1 MKLCK
6 INLPRNI
13 PMHLYLSFFKIIFK
27 KSFSKI
33 EGKKMKMTP
42 VGARMTDVKFLDL
55 ISRKQ
60 AHYKH
65 QTLQTS
71 NENSTPRKISIYIF
85 LNTYL

>member
-1 MKLCK
+1 
-6 INLPRNI
+6 
-13 PMHLYLSFFKIIFK
+13 
-27 KSFSKI
+27 
-33 EGKKMKMTP
+33 MKMTP